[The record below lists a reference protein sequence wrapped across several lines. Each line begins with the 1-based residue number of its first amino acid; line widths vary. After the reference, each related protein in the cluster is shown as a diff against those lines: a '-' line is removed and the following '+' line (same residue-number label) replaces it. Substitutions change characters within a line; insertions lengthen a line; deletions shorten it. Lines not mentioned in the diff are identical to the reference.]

1 MIAMISPGMSCVENT
16 MNTLRY
22 ADRVKELG
30 NENGLT
36 SASPMTD
43 DELLLGIGGE
53 EDEDEQELIM
63 DDQALK
69 VLRNRNVGRSLPV
82 SVNTFALFRLTL

>member
-43 DELLLGIGGE
+43 DELLLGG
-53 EDEDEQELIM
+53 DADEQEMIM

-69 VLRNRNVGRSLPV
+69 VLRNRNVDLH
-82 SVNTFALFRLTL
+82 LFRLYAITV